1 MKMVNKGL
9 VMLMLATIGGVF
21 VNINE
26 LVLKSIALGL
36 SIASVVPVAMKF
48 ASTEVAAI
56 LLGIGLFCL
65 SIASLQG

>member
-1 MKMVNKGL
+1 MVNKGL

-26 LVLKSIALGL
+26 LVLKSIALRL

>member
-1 MKMVNKGL
+1 MELVNKGL

-26 LVLKSIALGL
+26 LVLKSIALRL

>member
-26 LVLKSIALGL
+26 LVLKSIAFG
-36 SIASVVPVAMKF
+36 
-48 ASTEVAAI
+48 
-56 LLGIGLFCL
+56 
-65 SIASLQG
+65 

>member
-1 MKMVNKGL
+1 
-9 VMLMLATIGGVF
+9 MLMLATIGGVF

-26 LVLKSIALGL
+26 LVLKSIALRL